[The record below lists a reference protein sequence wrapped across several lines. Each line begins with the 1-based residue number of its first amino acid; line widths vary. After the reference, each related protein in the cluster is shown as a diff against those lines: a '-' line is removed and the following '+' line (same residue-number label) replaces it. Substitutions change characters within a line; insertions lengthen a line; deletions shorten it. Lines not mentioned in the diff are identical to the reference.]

1 MLAPAEIPSPVVAV
15 WNLGPVPIRAYSL
28 CLLAGIVLATWL
40 TARRMAIRGVDADTT
55 IDVAMWAV
63 PFGIVGGRIYRVLS
77 SPQQYFGEGGD
88 PLSAFAVW
96 EGGLGIWGAVAF
108 GAVGAWI
115 GCRRHGVRLMAFGDA
130 LAPGLALAQAVGRWG
145 NWFNNELYGGP
156 TDLPWALRIHQWDF
170 AAGRAVVDASGQPVV
185 IGTFHPTFLYEFLW
199 CVLIAGVL
207 FALDRRWG
215 PTGDRRLVEGQLFAA
230 YMMLYTAGRVF
241 IENVRVD
248 EANHLLGLRL
258 NVWTSMVVFLA
269 GAVLYGWL
277 AGRRGSNESVAPHT
291 AGTVPGDLD
300 ITPEAAAG
308 DPDIEA
314 LRDAPDSPE
323 RGPAQGR

>member
-15 WNLGPVPIRAYSL
+15 WNLGPIPIRAYAM

-40 TARRMAIRGVDADTT
+40 TARRMSARGVDADTT
-55 IDVAMWAV
+55 IDVAIWAV
-63 PFGIVGGRIYRVLS
+63 PFGIVGGRIYHVLS
-77 SPQQYFGEGGD
+77 SPQPYFGAGGD
-88 PLSAFAVW
+88 PLRAFAIW
-96 EGGLGIWGAVAF
+96 EGGLGIWGAVAL

-115 GCRRHGVRLMAFGDA
+115 GCRRHGVPLLAFGDA

-156 TDLPWALRIHQWDF
+156 TDLPWGLQIHEWDF
-170 AAGRAVVDASGQPVV
+170 AAGRAVVDPSGQPVV
-185 IGTFHPTFLYEFLW
+185 VGTFQPTFLYEFLW

-207 FALDRRWG
+207 FALDRRRG
-215 PTGDRRLVEGQLFAA
+215 PAGDRRLVDGQLFAA
-230 YMMLYTAGRVF
+230 YMMLYTVGRAV

-248 EANHLLGLRL
+248 EANHVLGLRL
-258 NVWTSMVVFLA
+258 NVWTSILVFLA

-277 AGRRGSNESVAPHT
+277 ARARGSNEAVAAHT
-291 AGTVPGDLD
+291 T
-300 ITPEAAAG
+300 AAAPG
-308 DPDIEA
+308 GPDIEA
-314 LRDAPDSPE
+314 RRDVPDSSE

>member
-15 WNLGPVPIRAYSL
+15 WNLGPVPIRAYSM

-40 TARRMAIRGVDADTT
+40 TARRMAVRGFDADTT

-63 PFGIVGGRIYRVLS
+63 
-77 SPQQYFGEGGD
+77 
-88 PLSAFAVW
+88 
-96 EGGLGIWGAVAF
+96 IWGAVAF

-170 AAGRAVVDASGQPVV
+170 AAGRAVVDSSGQPVV

-215 PTGDRRLVEGQLFAA
+215 PAGDRRLVEGQLFAA
-230 YMMLYTAGRVF
+230 YMMLYSAGRAF

-248 EANHLLGLRL
+248 EANHFLGLRL
-258 NVWTSMVVFLA
+258 NVWTSIVVFLA

-277 AGRRGSNESVAPHT
+277 AGRRGSSESVPPHT
-291 AGTVPGDLD
+291 PGAVPGDPGT
-300 ITPEAAAG
+300 TPGAASG
-308 DPDIEA
+308 DPDITA
-314 LRDAPDSPE
+314 LRDAPDSSE